1 MLRAGCLLAMV
12 IMAPTFLGW
21 ARADVLDSLER
32 SVGNMAARA
41 LEQNLGV
48 WRSEQTS
55 ALLATVAKDEFSL
68 RSRAMDY
75 RLKILDRLA
84 VDALALPGGNIYLY
98 RGLLAHA
105 SSVDELAGVLA
116 HEMAHM
122 ENRDFQ
128 RIVLRQLLWLSAAG
142 VARRTSEGASE
153 AILAAGVLNSLRHS
167 RRQEAQADASGL
179 VLAGQAGYDPN
190 GLKAFL
196 DRLRPRSNPWLD
208 RIFATHPDP
217 ENRSS
222 AAETQIDE
230 WLASNPLSAWRV
242 CLFLRGRGRP
252 AAALALARRCAT
264 WPSHWLW
271 AETEVA
277 TLELEVRHLAHV
289 RVKLPSPTPPHKDLL
304 DRLNAIRDDQRI
316 QQAFLLAQCIA
327 PELHAWR
334 YWGLLAAAVAELNRL
349 GAVIEEG
356 YEAEYRLR
364 FTNDKPCLPDAIK
377 ALATVRRSGL
387 MLAAV
392 LGELVATGRGQPLG
406 ELNSA
411 RAGLMWAQVR
421 MAGAQMA
428 AAQAVIESLLQSVTL
443 TVAEAQL
450 AALSDLSRTAPG
462 IVSPTL
468 LLVFGRTREEGSSL
482 IETWVTSCAEKLR
495 ESGAKSQNH
504 PGSRAVAGEE
514 AVEDV
519 YLVSRLL
526 VNQAAGEIQLARLL
540 CGSRVTGGQPCDTP
554 CCLTST
560 AIFMR

>member
-1 MLRAGCLLAMV
+1 ML
-12 IMAPTFLGW
+12 IMAPTSLGW
-21 ARADVLDSLER
+21 AWADVLDSLER

-41 LEQNLGV
+41 LEHNLGV
-48 WRSEQTS
+48 WRGEQAS
-55 ALLATVAKDEFSL
+55 ALMAAVANDQFSL
-68 RSRAMDY
+68 RSRAVSY
-75 RLKILDRLA
+75 RLGILDSLR
-84 VDALALPGGNIYLY
+84 VDALALPGGYIYLY

-128 RIVLRQLLWLSAAG
+128 RLVLRQLLWLSVAG

-167 RRQEAQADASGL
+167 RRQEAQADATGL
-179 VLAGQAGYDPN
+179 VLAGQAGYDPS

-222 AAETQIDE
+222 AAEAQIGE

-252 AAALALARRCAT
+252 ATALALARRCAA
-264 WPSHWLW
+264 WPSHRPW
-271 AETEVA
+271 AQAEVVA
-277 TLELEVRHLAHV
+277 LEAEVRHLADA
-289 RVKLPSPTPPHKDLL
+289 RVKLPPPSQPHKDLL

-316 QQAFLLAQCIA
+316 QQAFLLAQSIA
-327 PELHAWR
+327 PELHDWR
-334 YWGLLAAAVAELNRL
+334 YWGLLAATVAELNRL
-349 GAVIEEG
+349 GTVIEEG

-364 FTNDKPCLPDAIK
+364 FADDKPSLPDAIK
-377 ALATVRRSGL
+377 ALATARRSGL

-411 RAGLMWAQVR
+411 RAGLIWAQVR

-428 AAQAVIESLLQSVTL
+428 AAHAVIESLLQSVTL
-443 TVAEAQL
+443 TVAESQL

-468 LLVFGRTREEGSSL
+468 LLAFGRAREKCSSL
-482 IETWVTSCAEKLR
+482 IEAWVTSCVEKLH
-495 ESGAKSQNH
+495 ESDAKPQNH
-504 PGSRAVAGEE
+504 QGSQPVAGEE

-526 VNQAAGEIQLARLL
+526 LNQAAVEIQRARLL
-540 CGSRVTGGQPCDTP
+540 CGSRVTGGQSCDTP